1 MFNYIFRNRKHP
13 RKHPPIGCKYT
24 KYNLVPHFIGDF
36 FVSLYCPLKSEELFY
51 IYHITFFHITYN

>member
-1 MFNYIFRNRKHP
+1 MFNYIFKNGKHP

-36 FVSLYCPLKSEELFY
+36 FVSLYCPL
-51 IYHITFFHITYN
+51 

>member
-1 MFNYIFRNRKHP
+1 MDVSI

-36 FVSLYCPLKSEELFY
+36 FVSLYCPL
-51 IYHITFFHITYN
+51 

>member
-1 MFNYIFRNRKHP
+1 MKKKSDKKEFDINLIMFNCIFRN

-36 FVSLYCPLKSEELFY
+36 FVSLYCPL
-51 IYHITFFHITYN
+51 

>member
-1 MFNYIFRNRKHP
+1 MFNYIFRN

-36 FVSLYCPLKSEELFY
+36 LLILEDFY
-51 IYHITFFHITYN
+51 NHFISKQF